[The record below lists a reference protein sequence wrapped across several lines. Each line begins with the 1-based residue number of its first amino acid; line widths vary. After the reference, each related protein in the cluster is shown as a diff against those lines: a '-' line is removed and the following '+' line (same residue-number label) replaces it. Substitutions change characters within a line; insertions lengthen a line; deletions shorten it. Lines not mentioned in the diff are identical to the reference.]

1 MLPNKRNTYNQEQR
15 KSIIDLFERSSGP
28 IQDRVAKINA
38 IPGYEKITHNS
49 IVRWSQK
56 KEKEKLRRKVSVE
69 FENEIAADLL
79 LLMQGGSHGT
89 NAIYSYDRIKSTAI
103 LVRDRDQKWKT
114 DPLTMSLK
122 FSNKW
127 VSGFLKR
134 IHLTVGEDTS
144 TSTPPLADEI
154 IE

>member
-1 MLPNKRNTYNQEQR
+1 M
-15 KSIIDLFERSSGP
+15 
-28 IQDRVAKINA
+28 
-38 IPGYEKITHNS
+38 H
-49 IVRWSQK
+49 
-56 KEKEKLRRKVSVE
+56 
-69 FENEIAADLL
+69 
-79 LLMQGGSHGT
+79 GGSHGT

-134 IHLTVGEDTS
+134 IHLIVGED
-144 TSTPPLADEI
+144 TSTPPLADETF
-154 IE
+154 ESDDKSDDERT